1 MRKHVLTSLF
11 VLITVSAFAG
21 VNITSPSNGST
32 VGSPVNFAA
41 NATTSCPSGIAT
53 MGIYPAPNQL
63 AYVGTGGWFTT
74 SLPLGQGTYN
84 VVVVAWD
91 HCGGSETAAIAI
103 NVRNGQNAVYVSSPA
118 NNSTV
123 SSPAN
128 FAANATT
135 TCGAGVASMGIYTA
149 PYQLAYV
156 TGGASLNTSLP
167 LSAGTHNATV
177 VEWDRCGGASA
188 TPVTINVSSGQ
199 TLWNVQAQGGWNSYA
214 QQPPYY
220 NDCGGCSPSGPGTTW
235 AEYQGVHSPSLDGN
249 ATQFNLGGNM
259 PYSDVLFNNHLIGAF
274 SSYGLPDTNQTLVPT
289 LHNFTYDVYFYG
301 SNLGAA
307 QALEFDVNQ
316 FVDGLGFT
324 WGHEC
329 RVGAGNEWDVW
340 DDANAKWVPTGI
352 ACNPV
357 NNSWN
362 HLVLQVQRTSDNHLL
377 YQSITLNGVTHTLNW
392 YYSPFSAPGWFGVTV
407 NYQMDGNYQQSP
419 YTVYLDKLNFSYQ

>member
-1 MRKHVLTSLF
+1 MRKHVLTSLL
-11 VLITVSAFAG
+11 VLTTMSAFAG
-21 VNITSPSNGST
+21 VNITSPGNGST

-53 MGIYPAPNQL
+53 MGIYPAPYQL

-74 SLPLGQGTYN
+74 SLQLEQGTYH

-91 HCGGSETAAIAI
+91 HCGGSETSAITV
-103 NVRNGQNAVYVSSPA
+103 NVRNGQNAVYVSSPS
-118 NNSTV
+118 NNATV

-128 FAANATT
+128 FAATATT
-135 TCGAGVASMGIYTA
+135 TCGAGVASMGIYTG

-167 LSAGTHNATV
+167 LGPGTHQTTV
-177 VEWDRCGGASA
+177 VEWDRCGGAAA
-188 TPVTINVSSGQ
+188 TPVTVNVSSGQ

-220 NDCGGCSPSGPGTTW
+220 NDCNGCTPSGPGTTW
-235 AEYQGVHSPSLDGN
+235 AEYQGVHSPSMDGN

-259 PYSDVLFNNHLIGAF
+259 PYSDVLFNNHLIGDL
-274 SSYGLPDTNQTLVPT
+274 SSYGLPDSNHTLVPT

-301 SNLGAA
+301 SNLGSS
-307 QALEFDVNQ
+307 QALEFDINQ
-316 FVDGLGFT
+316 FFNGMGFT
-324 WGHEC
+324 WGTEC
-329 RVGAGNEWDVW
+329 RIGAGNEWDVW
-340 DDANAKWVPTGI
+340 DNANAKWVPTGI

-362 HLVLQVQRTSDNHLL
+362 HLTLQVQRTADNHLL
-377 YQSITLNGVTHTLNW
+377 YQSITLNGVTHSLNQ
-392 YYSPFSAPGWFGVTV
+392 YYSPFSAPGWWGITV
-407 NYQMDGNYQQSP
+407 NYQMDGNYKQTP